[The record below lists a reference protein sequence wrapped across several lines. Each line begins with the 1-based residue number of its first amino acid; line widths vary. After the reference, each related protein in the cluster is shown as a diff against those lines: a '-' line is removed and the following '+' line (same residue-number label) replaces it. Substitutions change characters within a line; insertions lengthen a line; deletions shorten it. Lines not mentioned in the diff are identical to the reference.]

1 MNLWNPYILG
11 GLLSLYL
18 ISGFTPPVMAE
29 QIPLDSPANK
39 ALQAKKQLPA
49 AQQNSTGLLNRIFID
64 GRTAP
69 SATQPDRSQ
78 YGYTAST
85 EINEA
90 DIYNTPLPEYLSPVN
105 VPLNGKEKKA
115 VKLSKKW
122 INNDVTPFL
131 SNGGKLMY
139 VFGSTLPTIICSPL
153 MGSDLELQ
161 AGESVKD
168 VLLGDTAR
176 WRWQTTSSGEAGR
189 EKTHI
194 IFKPTDTGLVT
205 TAVIPTNRRVY
216 HIKLVSNRK
225 NYTPYVGFE
234 YPEDQRRLLQ
244 QQFAQQAKKKTWKT
258 APTTAGTAVDLSTL
272 DFGYDVTGKANWK
285 PLQVYNDGTRTII
298 RLPQEAAQ
306 SDLPVLLVEK
316 AGQEAL
322 VNYRVRTK
330 GKHTSLIV
338 DEIFEEAMLIAG
350 VGSHQQ
356 KIKIRKQEEE

>member
-18 ISGFTPPVMAE
+18 ISGFTAPVMAE
-29 QIPLDSPANK
+29 QLPQDSPPNK
-39 ALQAKKQLPA
+39 ALQANRQLPPA
-49 AQQNSTGLLNRIFID
+49 TQTSTGLMNKIFID
-64 GRTAP
+64 GRQSP
-69 SATQPDRSQ
+69 STGLSAGTQYQYMANTKATEKDL
-78 YGYTAST
+78 Y
-85 EINEA
+85 E
-90 DIYNTPLPEYLSPVN
+90 TPLPDYLSPVN
-105 VPLNGKEKKA
+105 VPLNKKEKKA

-122 INNDVTPFL
+122 INNNVPPFL

-161 AGESVKD
+161 EGEIVKD

-176 WRWQTTSSGEAGR
+176 WRWQTTSSGELGR
-189 EKTHI
+189 EKVHI

-225 NYTPYVGFE
+225 NYTPYIGFE

-244 QQFAQQAKKKTWKT
+244 QQFAEQARKKTWET
-258 APTTAGTAVDLSTL
+258 APTTAGTVLDLSAL
-272 DFGYDVTGKANWK
+272 DFGYIVTGKAHWK
-285 PLQVYNDGTRTII
+285 PLQVYNDGTRTVI
-298 RLPQEAAQ
+298 RLPQEASQ

-330 GKHTSLIV
+330 GRHTSLIV

-350 VGSHQQ
+350 VGTNQQ
-356 KIKIRKQEEE
+356 KIKILKQEEK

>member
-18 ISGFTPPVMAE
+18 ISGFSAPVMAE
-29 QIPLDSPANK
+29 QLPQKSPPNM
-39 ALQAKKQLPA
+39 ALRTNQELPP
-49 AQQNSTGLLNRIFID
+49 AQQGSTGLMNKVFI
-64 GRTAP
+64 GERAAAAGN
-69 SATQPDRSQ
+69 SASARQ
-78 YGYTAST
+78 YGYVANASV
-85 EINEA
+85 NNM
-90 DIYNTPLPEYLSPVN
+90 DLYDTPLPEYLSPVN
-105 VPLNGKEKKA
+105 VPLNRKEKKA
-115 VKLSKKW
+115 VELSKKW
-122 INNDVTPFL
+122 INSKVTPFL
-131 SNGGKLMY
+131 SGGGKLIY
-139 VFGSTLPTIICSPL
+139 VFGSTLPTIVCSPL

-161 AGESVKD
+161 EGEAVKD

-176 WRWQTTSSGEAGR
+176 WRFQTARSGELGR
-189 EKTHI
+189 EKVHI

-244 QQFAQQAKKKTWKT
+244 QQFARQTKKQEWQT
-258 APTTAGTAVDLSTL
+258 APTTTGTAIDLSAL
-272 DFGYDVTGKANWK
+272 DFGYDVTGKARWK

-356 KIKIRKQEEE
+356 KIEISKQEEE

>member
-18 ISGFTPPVMAE
+18 ISGFTAPVMAE
-29 QIPLDSPANK
+29 QFPQDSRSNK
-39 ALQAKKQLPA
+39 ALQATRQLPPV
-49 AQQNSTGLLNRIFID
+49 QQNSTGLMNKIFVD

-69 SATQPDRSQ
+69 PTKQPTANQ

-85 EINEA
+85 AISEA
-90 DIYNTPLPEYLSPVN
+90 EIYNTPLPEYLSPAN
-105 VPLNGKEKKA
+105 VPLSGKEKKA
-115 VKLSKKW
+115 VDLSKKW
-122 INNDVTPFL
+122 INNNVAPFL
-131 SNGGKLMY
+131 SNGGKLIY

-176 WRWQTTSSGEAGR
+176 WRWQTTSSGESGR
-189 EKTHI
+189 ENTHI

-244 QQFAQQAKKKTWKT
+244 QQFAQQAKEKKWKT
-258 APTTAGTAVDLSTL
+258 TPTTAGTVVDLSTL
-272 DFGYDVTGKANWK
+272 DFGYDVTGKAHWK

-338 DEIFEEAMLIAG
+338 DEIFEEAMLITG